1 MIIDTTIS
9 AMEHTLGKLRC
20 LDQYVE
26 NKFRK
31 KAGWHWPAEH
41 SARIR
46 YREAAIR
53 DFLIKRG
60 DAPSQLLNHSRFVF
74 WENGEIRDV
83 HSLAEPTQEAREK
96 AYKAYSRPML
106 DKFVDFMQFILSN
119 RRNQEPSK

>member
-9 AMEHTLGKLRC
+9 TMEDVIGRLRR
-20 LDQYVE
+20 LDEYAE

-31 KAGWHWPAEH
+31 KAGWHWPAERY
-41 SARIR
+41 ARIQ

-60 DAPSQLLNHSRFVF
+60 DNSSHQNRIVF

-83 HSLAEPTQEAREK
+83 HSLAEPTQEARKK
-96 AYKAYSRPML
+96 AYL
-106 DKFVDFMQFILSN
+106 VVSN
-119 RRNQEPSK
+119 LAIIQLIQNIRRNREPSK